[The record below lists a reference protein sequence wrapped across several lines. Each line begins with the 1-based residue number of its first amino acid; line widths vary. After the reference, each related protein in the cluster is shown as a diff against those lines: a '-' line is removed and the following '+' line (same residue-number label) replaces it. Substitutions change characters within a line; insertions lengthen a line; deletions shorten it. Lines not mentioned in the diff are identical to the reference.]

1 MDDTVKSM
9 LCTCIGIF
17 LIVIAGFLAWSLFY
31 PRGDA
36 GPRVSMAAGG
46 SSFLEIPS
54 SNALAASSAA
64 PVLLVSAQCGHCI
77 NAKKQMQQN
86 GTAGNVLVSAASAEH
101 FKQVP
106 QLAGV
111 PALIKDKAIVAMGAS
126 PELHKHIASAD
137 PKAAQAA
144 YDKHK

>member
-1 MDDTVKSM
+1 M

-31 PRGDA
+31 PRTEYGA
-36 GPRVSMAAGG
+36 RISMAKGG

-54 SNALAASSAA
+54 ENALVASSAA
-64 PVLLVSAQCGHCI
+64 PVLLVSAHCGHCV
-77 NAKKQMQQN
+77 NAKKQMSEN
-86 GTAGNVLVSAASAEH
+86 GTSGNVLVAAASAEH

-111 PALIKDKAIVAMGAS
+111 PALIKNKAIVAMGAS
-126 PELHKHIASAD
+126 PQLHKHIASAD
-137 PKAAQAA
+137 PKVAQAA